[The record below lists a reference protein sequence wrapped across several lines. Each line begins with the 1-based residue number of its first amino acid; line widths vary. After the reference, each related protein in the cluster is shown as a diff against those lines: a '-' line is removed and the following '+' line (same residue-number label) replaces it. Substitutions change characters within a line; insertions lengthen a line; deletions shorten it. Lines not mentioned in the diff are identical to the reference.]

1 MLTSEDHREML
12 AEADEMEKT
21 ANKSRTLV
29 RELRTALSQ
38 PVFAEVET
46 LGQLRRLVTDGDADS
61 YAVIRDNRDV
71 VLSLIDKGR
80 EEGQNV
86 AQFKDTL
93 FHLFRLTDMQVMFV
107 RGTKEFFGSPVVTE
121 LTGMLDNSVVSAM
134 NDILTDENSD
144 EEDV

>member
-1 MLTSEDHREML
+1 MLTSEDHKEML